1 MYKAFQYYT
10 PFTSIFTSYPSLMAP
25 PAPTASTRIQ
35 PLTPSQIKAIND
47 IGKSVRATK
56 YDDRNEQRVF
66 LDEKTLAYEA
76 FLGHIEELAA
86 QPSLFDIAFHIKN
99 SYHQS
104 ASHTGGVIA
113 GRYPTIVDICNRLK
127 SEKDRAKNAFLQS
140 QQVHRA
146 ELEDARAYKES
157 LDAEA
162 KAARDEAKAAKEAA
176 RAAKEAATAA
186 KETVTRKRTRSFV
199 RTQKRVKSKAT
210 VDDVDE
216 EASVFDDADFPV
228 DGSGEQDDP
237 MLIDGPEITPTV
249 PTQGHRR
256 TRSLDE
262 RNSAIVREAH
272 QLTRVA
278 EECLRQLNRLDRER
292 QLRAVSVLPLL
303 CPFFEKLTQAQ
314 REAGLKKIFPQPPES
329 DSDETLKWLTK
340 IRTSNSWLQN
350 WQSIM
355 TLLSKQLHQLGTPS
369 KDLPSQALLALS
381 VLRNPSF
388 DHASRSLMRNCD
400 TILNTGSIFSE
411 ISSVFS
417 TLSTTEVEDLLD
429 ISRNKAEL
437 GLLTSS
443 SKHNT
448 VLR

>member
-1 MYKAFQYYT
+1 
-10 PFTSIFTSYPSLMAP
+10 MAP

-56 YDDRNEQRVF
+56 YDDRNKQPVF

-76 FLGHIEELAA
+76 FLGHIKELAA
-86 QPSLFDIAFHIKN
+86 QPSLFDTAFHIKN

-104 ASHTGGVIA
+104 ALHTGGVIA
-113 GRYPTIVDICNRLK
+113 GRYPTIVEICNKLK
-127 SEKDRAKNAFLQS
+127 FEKEHAKNAFLQS
-140 QQVHRA
+140 QQVHHA

-157 LDAEA
+157 LDAET

-186 KETVTRKRTRSFV
+186 KETATKKRTQS
-199 RTQKRVKSKAT
+199 KRVKSKAT
-210 VDDVDE
+210 VDDVDG

-228 DGSGEQDDP
+228 DGSGGQDDP

-262 RNSAIVREAH
+262 HNSAI
-272 QLTRVA
+272 
-278 EECLRQLNRLDRER
+278 
-292 QLRAVSVLPLL
+292 
-303 CPFFEKLTQAQ
+303 

-329 DSDETLKWLTK
+329 DNDEMLKWLTK

-369 KDLPSQALLALS
+369 PHMVD
-381 VLRNPSF
+381 R
-388 DHASRSLMRNCD
+388 
-400 TILNTGSIFSE
+400 
-411 ISSVFS
+411 
-417 TLSTTEVEDLLD
+417 
-429 ISRNKAEL
+429 
-437 GLLTSS
+437 
-443 SKHNT
+443 
-448 VLR
+448 